1 MAPRSAA
8 RRVRYTSS
16 PATAEASPAPPPPVA
31 ATSTRL
37 WIGLYVGIFLI
48 AQLVLFLAF
57 QTAGGDSRVRR
68 EMLQRAE
75 AAAAAGRHD
84 EHLEVLL
91 AYGER
96 WPGAYETGDFQ
107 KRLGDAHAALGR
119 HREAAEH
126 YMTSASLRPD
136 EPGVYAAAG
145 EQWRLTG
152 DDALALDAFVQELTR
167 ADPQNPM
174 AHHRLGMVAAREGRW
189 AAAMRHR
196 AALPDG
202 WRLEIEW
209 QPVLKQMNERLR
221 YGAS

>member
-1 MAPRSAA
+1 MPARPA
-8 RRVRYTSS
+8 RRRAKTVD
-16 PATAEASPAPPPPVA
+16 PAAAPPRVA
-31 ATSTRL
+31 PAVSTRL
-37 WIGLYVGIFLI
+37 WVGLYVGIFLI

-57 QTAGGDSRVRR
+57 QTAGGDSRLRR

-75 AAAAAGRHD
+75 AAASAGRHE

-136 EPGVYAAAG
+136 EPGVFAAAG
-145 EQWRLTG
+145 EQWRLAG
-152 DDALALDAFVQELTR
+152 EDELALDAFVQELTQ

-174 AHHRLGMVAAREGRW
+174 AHHRLGLAAAREGRW
-189 AAAMRHR
+189 PAAMRHY
-196 AALPDG
+196 AALPED
-202 WRLEIEW
+202 WSLSAEW
-209 QPVLKQMNERLR
+209 KPSLDQVATLA
-221 YGAS
+221 GG